1 MIKCY
6 VSLIFHLITK
16 NIWLLTK
23 LTFWNLS
30 LRLEYSS
37 GEMNI
42 LAEIMADR
50 SKLLDLWVQVDYYCS
65 GMMDIGASTT
75 GSDLERELREFIQIM
90 EGKLRLLTYRSIRTR
105 DIERAIV
112 WTREILWHA
121 GYNLRRLNDTHY

>member
-6 VSLIFHLITK
+6 VSLIFHLIIK

-30 LRLEYSS
+30 LRLEYCS
-37 GEMNI
+37 GKMEI
-42 LAEIMADR
+42 LAEMMADR
-50 SKLLDLWVQVDYYCS
+50 SKLLDLWVQVDDYCS
-65 GMMDIGASTT
+65 EMMDVGARTM

-90 EGKLRLLTYRSIRTR
+90 EWKLDFLTNRRYRTR
-105 DIERAIV
+105 IIERAII
-112 WTREILWHA
+112 WTREIIWHG